1 MTIPGPP
8 SDAYNHKDG
17 IYIIASN
24 MMAVDA
30 AKNSKAKILSPWLIG
45 KQHPEVCFS
54 FLVYFSVNIFCYFTF
69 YLKSSDL

>member
-30 AKNSKAKILSPWLIG
+30 AKNSKAKILSIILQVILAG
-45 KQHPEVCFS
+45 KI
-54 FLVYFSVNIFCYFTF
+54 LVI
-69 YLKSSDL
+69 